1 MKGKLIKRGE
11 GFILLDDKSNEIGQ
25 TFGKFKGKKLSIK
38 NCQAIENGYDLD
50 ELADKYSDKWD
61 AFTDDRFDAFKQGF
75 QKAMELME
83 GKKYS
88 EEDIEKA
95 FDAGW
100 IQRQNEEG
108 SHYEALDNFIQSLH
122 PKEWEVEILEELDKD
137 GCLILKRI

>member
-1 MKGKLIKRGE
+1 MYRYIAKKFFKLGAKA
-11 GFILLDDKSNEIGQ
+11 ILEIIG
-25 TFGKFKGKKLSIK
+25 
-38 NCQAIENGYDLD
+38 D
-50 ELADKYSDKWD
+50 
-61 AFTDDRFDAFKQGF
+61 
-75 QKAMELME
+75 
-83 GKKYS
+83 KKYS